1 MDTGAFDTLLA
12 ATDPFNDPRNAV
24 GIDIAAGLAR
34 LHIMINEVAK
44 TELGLAKHEFTEK
57 YAAFC
62 SSFCV
67 EYTMIGTSAQ
77 DQLDRAIRQD
87 MPLDVVTDINS
98 MVAQALER
106 ATVEQDQNQKK
117 LVPLSE
123 GDLGGLANPDQ
134 LESDSEELDQLEKSL
149 FKRRKRLTNKA
160 SGSTDSGYVDRSVP
174 KAAPRRRARK
184 QRTSRGSDSD

>member
-1 MDTGAFDTLLA
+1 
-12 ATDPFNDPRNAV
+12 
-24 GIDIAAGLAR
+24 
-34 LHIMINEVAK
+34 
-44 TELGLAKHEFTEK
+44 
-57 YAAFC
+57 
-62 SSFCV
+62 
-67 EYTMIGTSAQ
+67 MIGTSAQ